1 MAVKKYSFERR
12 QKAKPVES
20 TIRHLTRAR
29 WKYRNSI
36 YLAAGLVVAYLI
48 ISTDRFDAVVVEL
61 RSMQYF
67 GILLSGLFY
76 AFSLTTAPATAIF
89 YKLGSSFSPV
99 LIAGIGAFGT
109 TVGDYLIFRFV
120 KNKLMG
126 ELRMLTDEVGS
137 KIFFRNSIFYRIF
150 PFSNL
155 LLSKSFRISMFKIGK
170 SKAWRTATI
179 VLAGAVIMLPIPD
192 EIGVAMMGAVNFKTK
207 YFLLMSYCLNF
218 AGILMIAYLGGI

>member
-1 MAVKKYSFERR
+1 MKKYSFERR
-12 QKAKPVES
+12 QKAKPVEN
-20 TIRHLTRAR
+20 TIRHLNRVR
-29 WKYRNSI
+29 WKYRNSL
-36 YLAAGLVVAYLI
+36 YMAAGLVVAYLI
-48 ISTDRFDAVVVEL
+48 ISTDRFDAVVAEL
-61 RSMQYF
+61 KNMQYF

-89 YKLGSSFSPV
+89 YKLGSSFSPL

-109 TVGDYLIFRFV
+109 MAGDYLIFRFV

-155 LLSKSFRISMFKIGK
+155 LLSKSFRIAMFKIGK

-192 EIGVAMMGAVNFKTK
+192 EIGVAMMGAVNFRTK

-218 AGILMIAYLGGI
+218 AGILMVAYLGGI